1 MNGNSVLWLAM
12 LLLTFWHLFKL
23 LRANPRTYRLL

>member
-12 LLLTFWHLFKL
+12 VLLAFWHLLKL
-23 LRANPRTYRLL
+23 LRANPRTYRPF